1 MPAPELTRT
10 TGVGW
15 VGGQIEGTHTRIQ
28 FLSRKSNF
36 ARIITILQTASIFF
50 YLHNQCE
57 QRQRK
62 IYGAAWVSVWV
73 NFFTVSILR
82 LATLLARKRSL
93 SKSRGKRLISNFSQ
107 VGKKKNKMLY
117 HWSK

>member
-36 ARIITILQTASIFF
+36 AQIITILQTASIFF

-73 NFFTVSILR
+73 SFFTILC

-107 VGKKKNKMLY
+107 VGKKKKKDAL
-117 HWSK
+117 SLV